1 VDNVVKYMYI
11 PYTNNP
17 YLPRM
22 RRQTVN
28 LIILKGWSIRKASRH
43 VGVCPSTVKRW
54 LDKADMM
61 NTGAPIPTLSS
72 RPCHHPDELSQEIID
87 EIVKIRLK
95 HHRCAEVVYQ
105 ELLNKG
111 ISVSLSSVKR
121 TLERQGLIRKRSP
134 WKRWHFEI
142 ERPLALNPGSLV
154 QIDTIHLM
162 KDPKSRMYIYTLIDV
177 FSRWTQ
183 ARFSERINTH
193 KSLRFAIDSQ
203 RVFPCRFNMIQS
215 DHGQEFSSWFTEH
228 IKKKDIAHRH
238 SRVRKPSDNGHLE
251 RFNRTLQEEC
261 LDRIPK
267 TIRAMKKAIPEYIHY
282 YNTERLHLGLKLKT
296 PQQVLQSY

>member
-1 VDNVVKYMYI
+1 MYMA
-11 PYTNNP
+11 YTNNP
-17 YLPRM
+17 HLPKV
-22 RRQTVN
+22 RRNAVN
-28 LIILKGWSIRKASRH
+28 LVLLKGWPIRKTARY
-43 VGVCPSTVKRW
+43 VGVEPSTVLRW
-54 LDKADMM
+54 MRKADIL
-61 NTGAPIPTLSS
+61 NSQASIPTESS
-72 RPCHHPDELSQEIID
+72 RPHHHPNELSQDIID

-95 HHRCAEVVYQ
+95 HNRCSEVVYQ
-105 ELLNKG
+105 ELLNQG
-111 ISVSLSSVKR
+111 ASVSLSSVKR

-134 WKRWHFEI
+134 WKRLHFEI
-142 ERPLALNPGSLV
+142 ERPFVFNPGDLI

-177 FSRWTQ
+177 LSRWTQ

-193 KSLRFAIDSQ
+193 RSLRFAVDSQ
-203 RVFPCRFNMIQS
+203 KIFPFSFDMIQS

-228 IKKKDIAHRH
+228 IQKRNIAHRH

-261 LDRIPK
+261 LDRIPN
-267 TIRAMKKAIPEYIHY
+267 TIKAMKKAIPEYIHY

-296 PQQVLQSY
+296 PQQVLRSY